1 MRMFL
6 KKHMGRKRKD
16 NGYNKGKFKEFE
28 YFLKGLRAPLF
39 KLFNYKSKYKY
50 DCPICGYY
58 GPFMDKNNRLRAK
71 CPKCGELE
79 RARMAMLVVN
89 KIYDDAKAAETD
101 VLHISPENFLR
112 KIFKKKYKTYISS
125 DLYREDVDHQFDIQS
140 IPYPDNSFDLVFASH
155 VLEYVK
161 NDRQAIKEIKRVLRP
176 GGLAFLPVP
185 MLHKKTIDFEE
196 RPPNKRII
204 RETGEDYYDRYREV
218 FEEVIVYKPKTFNQ
232 RFNLTIDIKEKK
244 QTNQQEIEY
253 QIPNLLPVC
262 KS

>member
-1 MRMFL
+1 
-6 KKHMGRKRKD
+6 MGKKRKD
-16 NGYNKGKFKEFE
+16 DGYNKGKFKEIE
-28 YFLKGLRAPLF
+28 YFFKGIRAPIF
-39 KLFNYKSKYKY
+39 KLLNHKSKFKY
-50 DCPICGYY
+50 DCPICGYH

-79 RARMAMLVVN
+79 RARMAMLVVDQ
-89 KIYDDAKAAETD
+89 IFDETKALETD

-112 KIFKKKYKTYISS
+112 KIFKKKYKSYISS

-140 IPYPDNSFDLVFASH
+140 IPYPDNTFDLVFASH

-185 MLHKKTIDFEE
+185 MLHEKTIDFEK

-204 RETGEDYYDRYREV
+204 RETGIDYFDRYREV
-218 FEEVIVYKPKTFNQ
+218 FNEVKIYKPDSFDE
-232 RFNLTIDIKEKK
+232 RFNLTIDMEDISDLTQEKH
-244 QTNQQEIEY
+244 NY
-253 QIPNLLPVC
+253 QLPNLLPVC
-262 KS
+262 LA

>member
-1 MRMFL
+1 
-6 KKHMGRKRKD
+6 MGKKRKD
-16 NGYNKGKFKEFE
+16 DGYNKGKFKEIE
-28 YFLKGLRAPLF
+28 YFFKGIRAPIF
-39 KLFNYKSKYKY
+39 KLLNHKSKFKY
-50 DCPICGYY
+50 DCPICGYH

-79 RARMAMLVVN
+79 RARMAMLVVDQ
-89 KIYDDAKAAETD
+89 IFDETKALETD

-112 KIFKKKYKTYISS
+112 KIFKKKYKSYISS

-140 IPYPDNSFDLVFASH
+140 IPYPDNTFDLVFASH

-185 MLHKKTIDFEE
+185 MLHEKTIDFEK

-204 RETGEDYYDRYREV
+204 RETGIDYFDRYREV
-218 FEEVIVYKPKTFNQ
+218 FNEVKIYKPDSFDE
-232 RFNLTIDIKEKK
+232 RFNLTIDMEDISDSTQEKH
-244 QTNQQEIEY
+244 NY
-253 QIPNLLPVC
+253 QLPNLLPVC
-262 KS
+262 LA

>member
-1 MRMFL
+1 
-6 KKHMGRKRKD
+6 MGRRRKD
-16 NGYNKGKFKEFE
+16 DGYNKGKFKEIE
-28 YFLKGLRAPLF
+28 YFFKGIRAPIF
-39 KLFNYKSKYKY
+39 KLLNHKSKFKY
-50 DCPICGYY
+50 DCPICGYH

-79 RARMAMLVVN
+79 RARMAMLVVDQ
-89 KIYDDAKAAETD
+89 IFDETKALETD

-112 KIFKKKYKTYISS
+112 KIFKKKYKSYISS

-140 IPYPDNSFDLVFASH
+140 IPYPDNTFDLVFASH

-185 MLHKKTIDFEE
+185 MLHEKTIDFEK

-204 RETGEDYYDRYREV
+204 RETGIDYFDRYREV
-218 FEEVIVYKPKTFNQ
+218 FSEVKIYKPDSFDE
-232 RFNLTIDIKEKK
+232 RFNLTIDMEDTLDSTLEKH
-244 QTNQQEIEY
+244 NY
-253 QIPNLLPVC
+253 QLPNLLPVC
-262 KS
+262 LA

>member
-1 MRMFL
+1 M
-6 KKHMGRKRKD
+6 KKILIGTH
-16 NGYNKGKFKEFE
+16 NKGKFKEIE
-28 YFLKGLRAPLF
+28 YFFKGIRAPIF
-39 KLFNYKSKYKY
+39 KLLNHKSKFKY
-50 DCPICGYY
+50 DCPICGYH

-79 RARMAMLVVN
+79 RARMAMLVVDQ
-89 KIYDDAKAAETD
+89 IFDETKALETD

-112 KIFKKKYKTYISS
+112 KIFKKKYKSYISS

-140 IPYPDNSFDLVFASH
+140 IPYPDNTFDLVFASH

-185 MLHKKTIDFEE
+185 MLHEKTIDFEK

-204 RETGEDYYDRYREV
+204 RETGIDYFDRYREV
-218 FEEVIVYKPKTFNQ
+218 FNEVKIYKPDSFDE
-232 RFNLTIDIKEKK
+232 RFNLTIDMEDISDSTKEKH
-244 QTNQQEIEY
+244 NY
-253 QIPNLLPVC
+253 QLPNLLPVC
-262 KS
+262 LA

>member
-1 MRMFL
+1 ML
-6 KKHMGRKRKD
+6 SYHVPMGKQRSD
-16 NGYNKGKFKEFE
+16 GGYNQGKFKQAE

-39 KLFNYKSKYKY
+39 KLIHRKSKYKY
-50 DCPICGYY
+50 DCPVCGYR
-58 GPFMDKNNRLRAK
+58 GPFMKKNNRLRAK

-79 RARMAMLVVN
+79 RARMAMLVIN
-89 KIYDDAKAAETD
+89 EIYDNEKAANTD

-112 KIFKKKYKTYISS
+112 KHFKKKYKSYISS

-155 VLEYVK
+155 VLEYVE
-161 NDRQAIKEIKRVLRP
+161 NDKEAIKEISRVLRP

-204 RETGEDYYDRYREV
+204 RETGEDYFDRYRAVFSEV
-218 FEEVIVYKPKTFNQ
+218 KVYNPRAFDQ
-232 RFNLTIDIKEKK
+232 RYNLTIDMTNEIK
-244 QTNQQEIEY
+244 TNNEDASY

-262 KS
+262 KL

>member
-1 MRMFL
+1 
-6 KKHMGRKRKD
+6 MGRKRKD
-16 NGYNKGKFKEFE
+16 DGYNKGRFKEIE
-28 YFLKGLRAPLF
+28 YLLKGLRAPIF
-39 KLFNYKSKYKY
+39 KLLNHKSKYKY
-50 DCPICGYY
+50 DCPICGYH

-89 KIYDDAKAAETD
+89 QIYDAKKASETD

-112 KIFKKKYKTYISS
+112 KLFKEKYKSYISS

-161 NDRQAIKEIKRVLRP
+161 NDKQAIKEIKRVLRP

-196 RPPNKRII
+196 RPSNKRII
-204 RETGEDYYDRYREV
+204 RETGKDYFDRYREV
-218 FEEVIVYKPKTFNQ
+218 FAEVIIYEPEAFNP
-232 RFNLTIDIKEKK
+232 RFNLTIDMNEERQKSEH
-244 QTNQQEIEY
+244 QL
-253 QIPNLLPVC
+253 PNLLPVC

>member
-1 MRMFL
+1 
-6 KKHMGRKRKD
+6 MGRRRKD
-16 NGYNKGKFKEFE
+16 DGYNKGKFKEIE
-28 YFLKGLRAPLF
+28 YFFKGIRSPIF
-39 KLFNYKSKYKY
+39 KLLNHKSKFKY
-50 DCPICGYY
+50 DCPICGYH

-79 RARMAMLVVN
+79 RARMAMLVVDQ
-89 KIYDDAKAAETD
+89 IFDETKALETD

-112 KIFKKKYKTYISS
+112 KIFKKKYKSYISS

-140 IPYPDNSFDLVFASH
+140 IPYPDNTFDLVFASH

-185 MLHKKTIDFEE
+185 MLHEKTIDFEK

-204 RETGEDYYDRYREV
+204 RETGIDYFDRYREV
-218 FEEVIVYKPKTFNQ
+218 FSEVKIYKPDSFDE
-232 RFNLTIDIKEKK
+232 RFNLTIDMEDTLDSTLEKH
-244 QTNQQEIEY
+244 NY
-253 QIPNLLPVC
+253 QLPNLLPVC
-262 KS
+262 LA